1 MLVEMTGSSYTQ
13 SGYSTDEA
21 GSVTATGWMPQRT
34 RICSAALD
42 RQTMRSGILSST
54 SASPSLS

>member
-1 MLVEMTGSSYTQ
+1 MLVEMTGRSYTQ
-13 SGYSTDEA
+13 SGYSTDAA

-34 RICSAALD
+34 RICRAALD